1 MKIEILDLPIYSK
14 FKFLTLLEKNSL
26 DLGPCTEN
34 QTVYVHKRKYMA
46 SYIRNLMVEKMMAF
60 NGFEVGGF
68 FTLKKE
74 LFTSI
79 SANFVTYL
87 IVLVQF
93 KLSEKNFNF
102 GLDRN

>member
-1 MKIEILDLPIYSK
+1 M
-14 FKFLTLLEKNSL
+14 FEKDCL
-26 DLGPCTEN
+26 DLGYCTEN
-34 QTVYVHKRKYMA
+34 QTVYVHKKKYMA
-46 SYIRNLMVEKMMAF
+46 TYIRNLIVEKLVAF
-60 NGFEVGGF
+60 DGFEVGGF
-68 FTLKKE
+68 FTLKKK

-102 GLDRN
+102 GSLDRN